1 MATKQ
6 AYRDDDYPSAIDTP
20 AQHTVRLRIKGLKAV
35 YGEDGVF
42 ELSGAQ
48 QRLIDHAALAE
59 ALGATQDPE
68 LTDKVL
74 ATVFKFDMVR
84 LLTERVEV

>member
-1 MATKQ
+1 MATKVSHDY
-6 AYRDDDYPSAIDTP
+6 AYSDEAIDPP
-20 AQHTVRLRIKGLKAV
+20 AQHIVRLRINGLKAV

-42 ELSGAQ
+42 ELAGVKP
-48 QRLIDHAALAE
+48 RNIDHGALAE
-59 ALGATQDPE
+59 ALCSTNDPE

-84 LLTERVEV
+84 LLTERVQV

>member
-1 MATKQ
+1 MAAKIFHDT
-6 AYRDDDYPSAIDTP
+6 DYPTAIDSEP
-20 AQHTVRLRIKGLKAV
+20 PQYTVRIRIDGLKAV

-42 ELSGAQ
+42 ELSGVK
-48 QRLIDHAALAE
+48 QRNIDTAALAK
-59 ALGATQDPE
+59 ALHSANDPE

-84 LLTERVEV
+84 LLTERVQV